1 MEKIRELSEFEHEQ
15 IIGLWK
21 EERTHEAI
29 SHILKFLKS
38 TITDTIV

>member
-1 MEKIRELSEFEHEQ
+1 MKKTHELSEFKRGQ